1 MRLGVPCERPDQ
13 ALVAATPQTVERLVR
28 LGYDV
33 LVERGA
39 GRAARFLDSAYEE
52 AGARLTDDAE
62 VWGCELVLGVDAPE
76 AERLDRLGDG
86 ATLIARL
93 DPARQPELVE
103 SLRARGVT
111 ALALDAVPR
120 ISRAQA
126 MDVLSSQANLAGYRA
141 VIEAAAH
148 FGRLLTGQVTAA
160 GRFPPATVY
169 VIGAGVAGLAAIGT
183 AHSLGAIVRGTD
195 VRPEVA
201 DQVRSMGAEFV
212 AVPTAQEIS
221 SDGYAQGMAADQ
233 AALAAALYA
242 EQAARSDL
250 VITTANIPGR
260 RAPVLLDRAAIEA
273 MRPGSVIVDMAAANG
288 GNTELT
294 VPGEVVVTEGGVTI
308 VGRTDLAARLPSQA
322 SQLYGQNLVN
332 LLTLMTPERD
342 GELSLDLEDR
352 IIRTITVC
360 HSGELMWPPPPV
372 TVSAAPTAKA
382 GPSTEEL
389 ARIEADAA
397 AAQTRSRRNRMVGLA
412 AATLAGAA
420 LVLVSPAAVTS
431 HYIVLV
437 LSVILGFHVI
447 SNVTPA
453 LHTPLM
459 SVTNAISGIILL
471 GAISQVGSSNPFI
484 SAVAFVAVVL
494 STVNVF
500 GGFAVTHRMLAMF
513 RKD

>member
-221 SDGYAQGMAADQ
+221 SDGYAQEMAADQ

-389 ARIEADAA
+389 ARFAADAA

>member
-1 MRLGVPCERPDQ
+1 MDIGVPHEQPEQ
-13 ALVAATPQTVERLVR
+13 APVAATPQSVERLVS
-28 LGYDV
+28 LGHAV
-33 LVERGA
+33 HVERGVGA
-39 GRAARFLDSAYEE
+39 RARIPDDDYRE
-52 AGARLTDDAE
+52 AGADLVDAE
-62 VWGCELVLGVDAPE
+62 AAWGCEVVLAAHTPSNRE
-76 AERLDRLGDG
+76 LGLMRRG
-86 ATLIARL
+86 ATLISRL
-93 DPARQPELVE
+93 DPARRPGLLEN
-103 SLRARGVT
+103 LRACGLT
-111 ALALDAVPR
+111 ALAVDAVPR
-120 ISRAQA
+120 LSRAQA

-141 VIEAAAH
+141 VIEAASH
-148 FGRLLTGQVTAA
+148 LGRLFSGQVTAA
-160 GRFPPATVY
+160 GKFPPATVY

-221 SDGYAQGMAADQ
+221 SDGYAQEMAADQ

>member
-1 MRLGVPCERPDQ
+1 MTRRTVTHEKPLDAAWSVAWIRGAAAAVAEHRDELTELDRAIGDGDHGINLDRGMHAAVAKLDSQESGGGVPSPP
-13 ALVAATPQTVERLVR
+13 AGVFKATATSLLATVGGAAGPL
-28 LGYDV
+28 LGT
-33 LVERGA
+33 A
-39 GRAARFLDSAYEE
+39 F
-52 AGARLTDDAE
+52 
-62 VWGCELVLGVDAPE
+62 
-76 AERLDRLGDG
+76 
-86 ATLIARL
+86 
-93 DPARQPELVE
+93 
-103 SLRARGVT
+103 LRA
-111 ALALDAVPR
+111 
-120 ISRAQA
+120 SRACDV
-126 MDVLSSQANLAGYRA
+126 DVLSSQANLAGYRA

-212 AVPTAQEIS
+212 AVPTSQEIS
-221 SDGYAQGMAADQ
+221 SDGYAQEMAADQ

-260 RAPVLLDRAAIEA
+260 RAPVLLNRAAIEA

-382 GPSTEEL
+382 EPSTEEL

-397 AAQTRSRRNRMVGLA
+397 AAQIRSRRNRMVGLA

>member
-221 SDGYAQGMAADQ
+221 SDGYAQEMAADQ

-308 VGRTDLAARLPSQA
+308 VGRTDLAARLPAQA

-382 GPSTEEL
+382 GPS
-389 ARIEADAA
+389 IEADAA

>member
-1 MRLGVPCERPDQ
+1 
-13 ALVAATPQTVERLVR
+13 
-28 LGYDV
+28 
-33 LVERGA
+33 
-39 GRAARFLDSAYEE
+39 
-52 AGARLTDDAE
+52 
-62 VWGCELVLGVDAPE
+62 
-76 AERLDRLGDG
+76 
-86 ATLIARL
+86 
-93 DPARQPELVE
+93 
-103 SLRARGVT
+103 
-111 ALALDAVPR
+111 
-120 ISRAQA
+120 
-126 MDVLSSQANLAGYRA
+126 
-141 VIEAAAH
+141 
-148 FGRLLTGQVTAA
+148 
-160 GRFPPATVY
+160 
-169 VIGAGVAGLAAIGT
+169 
-183 AHSLGAIVRGTD
+183 
-195 VRPEVA
+195 
-201 DQVRSMGAEFV
+201 MGAEFV

-221 SDGYAQGMAADQ
+221 SDGYAQEMAADQ

>member
-1 MRLGVPCERPDQ
+1 MRIGVPREPADQ
-13 ALVAATPQTVERLVR
+13 PRVAASPQTVERMIR
-28 LGYDV
+28 MGYEV

-39 GRAARFLDSAYEE
+39 GTRAQFPDDAYEA
-52 AGARLTDDAE
+52 AGAQSASGVRI
-62 VWGCELVLGVDAPE
+62 WGCEVVVSASAPTEEHLALMTRGSVL
-76 AERLDRLGDG
+76 
-86 ATLIARL
+86 ICRL
-93 DPARQPELVE
+93 DPARRPELLE
-103 SLRARGVT
+103 
-111 ALALDAVPR
+111 ALQERSITCMALDVVPR
-120 ISRAQA
+120 ISRAQSL
-126 MDVLSSQANLAGYRA
+126 DVLSSQANLAGYRA
-141 VIEAAAH
+141 VIEAASYL
-148 FGRLLTGQVTAA
+148 GRLFSGQVTAA
-160 GRFPPATVY
+160 GKFPPATVY
-169 VIGAGVAGLAAIGT
+169 VIGAGVAGLSAIGT
-183 AHSLGAIVRGTD
+183 AYSLGAQVRGSD

-201 DQVRSMGAEFV
+201 DQVRSMGAQFV
-212 AVPTAQEIS
+212 PLPSAQEVS
-221 SDGYAQGMAADQ
+221 SDGYAKEMSADQ
-233 AALAAALYA
+233 ASAANALYA
-242 EQAARSDL
+242 QQAAESDV
-250 VITTANIPGR
+250 VITTASIPGR
-260 RAPVLLDRAAIEA
+260 RAPMLLDRSAIEA
-273 MRPGSVIVDMAAANG
+273 MRPGSVIIDMAAATG

-294 VPGEVVVTEGGVTI
+294 VPGEVVTTEGGVTI
-308 VGRTDLAARLPSQA
+308 VGHTDLAGMLPAQA

>member
-76 AERLDRLGDG
+76 AERLDQLGDG
-86 ATLIARL
+86 ATFIARL
-93 DPARQPELVE
+93 NPARQPELVE

-111 ALALDAVPR
+111 ALALDAMPR

-160 GRFPPATVY
+160 GKFPPATVY

-212 AVPTAQEIS
+212 AIPTAQEVS
-221 SDGYAQGMAADQ
+221 SDGYAQEMAADQ

-242 EQAARSDL
+242 EQAAQSDL

-260 RAPVLLDRAAIEA
+260 RAPVLLDRAAIEE

-294 VPGEVVVTEGGVTI
+294 VPGRVVTTEGGVTI
-308 VGRTDLAARLPSQA
+308 VGHTDLAARLPSQA

-332 LLTLMTPERD
+332 LLTLMTPEKD
-342 GELSLDLEDR
+342 GELALDLEDQ

-382 GPSTEEL
+382 EPSTEEL

-397 AAQTRSRRNRMVGLA
+397 AAQIRSRRNRMVGLA

-437 LSVILGFHVI
+437 LSVILGFYVI

-471 GAISQVGSSNPFI
+471 GAISQVGNSNLFI
-484 SAVAFVAVVL
+484 TAVAFVAVVL

>member
-212 AVPTAQEIS
+212 AVPTSQEIS
-221 SDGYAQGMAADQ
+221 SDGYAQEMAADQ

-260 RAPVLLDRAAIEA
+260 RAPVLLNRAAIEA

-342 GELSLDLEDR
+342 D
-352 IIRTITVC
+352 
-360 HSGELMWPPPPV
+360 
-372 TVSAAPTAKA
+372 
-382 GPSTEEL
+382 
-389 ARIEADAA
+389 
-397 AAQTRSRRNRMVGLA
+397 
-412 AATLAGAA
+412 
-420 LVLVSPAAVTS
+420 
-431 HYIVLV
+431 
-437 LSVILGFHVI
+437 
-447 SNVTPA
+447 
-453 LHTPLM
+453 
-459 SVTNAISGIILL
+459 
-471 GAISQVGSSNPFI
+471 
-484 SAVAFVAVVL
+484 
-494 STVNVF
+494 
-500 GGFAVTHRMLAMF
+500 HRVPQ
-513 RKD
+513 R

>member
-221 SDGYAQGMAADQ
+221 SDGYAQEMAADQ

-322 SQLYGQNLVN
+322 SQLYGQS
-332 LLTLMTPERD
+332 LMTPERD